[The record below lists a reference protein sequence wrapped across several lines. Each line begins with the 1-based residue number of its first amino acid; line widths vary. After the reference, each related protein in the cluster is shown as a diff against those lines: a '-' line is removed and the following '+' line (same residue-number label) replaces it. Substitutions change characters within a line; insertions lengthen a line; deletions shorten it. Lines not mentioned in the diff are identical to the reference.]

1 MNTLKYLGLNSEKVA
16 PVVKALSQLLADY
29 QVFYA
34 NLRGFHWNVRGKG
47 FFMLHEHY
55 EHLYNDTANKVD
67 EVAERILQLGERPEN
82 RIKTGVAFVD
92 KKAENRYSEYLKV
105 SKLQEDGFERE
116 GRHALERVL
125 DTLKLFIEEE
135 RAIIALA
142 NEANDDV
149 TVSLMSDYLK
159 GQEKLI
165 WMLLSFLEKKK
176 K

>member
-1 MNTLKYLGLNSEKVA
+1 MKTLDFLGLDNAKVQ
-16 PVVKALSQLLADY
+16 PVAQALNQLLADY

-47 FFMLHEHY
+47 FFTLHEAY
-55 EHLYNDTANKVD
+55 EKLYNTVAEQVD

-82 RIKTGVAFVD
+82 R
-92 KKAENRYSEYLKV
+92 YSEYLKV
-105 SKLQEDGFERE
+105 SNLKEDGFERE
-116 GRHALERVL
+116 GRHALDRVL
-125 DTLKLFIEEE
+125 DTLKTLIAQE
-135 RAIIALA
+135 RAIIELA

-149 TVSLMSDYLK
+149 TAALMGDYLK
-159 GQEKLI
+159 GQEKLV

>member
-1 MNTLKYLGLNSEKVA
+1 
-16 PVVKALSQLLADY
+16 
-29 QVFYA
+29 
-34 NLRGFHWNVRGKG
+34 
-47 FFMLHEHY
+47 MLHEHY
-55 EHLYNDTANKVD
+55 ENLYNDTANKVD
-67 EVAERILQLGERPEN
+67 EVAERILQLGERP
-82 RIKTGVAFVD
+82 
-92 KKAENRYSEYLKV
+92 ENRYSEYLKV

-125 DTLKLFIEEE
+125 DTLKLLIEEE

-165 WMLLSFLEKKK
+165 WMLLSFLEKKNK
-176 K
+176 

>member
-1 MNTLKYLGLNSEKVA
+1 MKTLDFLGLDNAKVQ
-16 PVVKALSQLLADY
+16 PVTKALNQLLADY

-47 FFMLHEHY
+47 FFTLHEAY
-55 EHLYNDTANKVD
+55 EKLYNTVAEQVD

-82 RIKTGVAFVD
+82 R
-92 KKAENRYSEYLKV
+92 YSEYLKV
-105 SKLQEDGFERE
+105 SNLKEDGFERE
-116 GRHALERVL
+116 GRHALDRVL
-125 DTLKLFIEEE
+125 DTLKTLIAQE
-135 RAIIALA
+135 RAIIELA

-149 TVSLMSDYLK
+149 TAALMGDYLK
-159 GQEKLI
+159 GQEKLV